1 MIDRSKV
8 KKMYVWNKECDN
20 KLKRYVVVKNSD
32 GSCYAVDYTSEGEWE
47 NNTTSDIT
55 LMPYLHYKEIPE
67 EKYRHFKAEEITEEF
82 FDYLFRHKNTGRVC
96 KIKYL
101 DFNDGDNSPFN
112 IEKHW
117 LTPKELF
124 EEYEMKKPIW
134 QMVNAYMYKTY
145 TDWMPAG
152 VKE

>member
-8 KKMYVWNKECDN
+8 KKMYVWGEDLERKRM
-20 KLKRYVVVKNSD
+20 RYVLDTFSD
-32 GSCYAVDYTSEGEWE
+32 GSCLVVPEFAEYRFENGGKYVTLDY
-47 NNTTSDIT
+47 
-55 LMPYLHYKEIPE
+55 PHYEEIPE
-67 EKYRHFKAEEITEEF
+67 DKYHPFKAEEITEEF

-101 DFNDGDNSPFN
+101 NFNDGDNSPFN